1 MTNLRAVRVLAG
13 ISGVLAVTLGLS
25 GCMSSPT
32 YGTGETAAEQL
43 MDDLGA
49 AASITPTSS
58 ADKTKIKYAPRPGLV
73 VPKGTTQTA
82 LVEPQASLADKN
94 SGQWMESPEETRA
107 RLSQEAEDNK
117 NNPGYRPRIAS
128 PNDSTAKQLA
138 AFREARKDQDGRY
151 DGRRYLTDP
160 PPGYREADASQLQ
173 DLGEPERVK
182 EKRRKKAAAMAT
194 GSSWWKPF
202 Q

>member
-13 ISGVLAVTLGLS
+13 VSGLLAVSLGLS
-25 GCMSSPT
+25 GCVSPT

-43 MDDLGA
+43 MDDIGA
-49 AASITPTSS
+49 AASITPTNN
-58 ADKTKIKYAPRPGLV
+58 ADKSKIKYAPRPGLV
-73 VPKGTTQTA
+73 VPKGGEQTA

-94 SGQWMESPEETRA
+94 SGQWIESPEEARA

-128 PNDSTAKQLA
+128 PNDSTNKQFA
-138 AFREARKDQDGRY
+138 AFREARRIQDGNY
-151 DGRRYLTDP
+151 SGRRYLSDP
-160 PPGYREADASQLQ
+160 PAGYRDVDATQLN

-182 EKRRKKAAAMAT
+182 EKRRKKAATMAT
-194 GSSWWKPF
+194 GSKWWMPF